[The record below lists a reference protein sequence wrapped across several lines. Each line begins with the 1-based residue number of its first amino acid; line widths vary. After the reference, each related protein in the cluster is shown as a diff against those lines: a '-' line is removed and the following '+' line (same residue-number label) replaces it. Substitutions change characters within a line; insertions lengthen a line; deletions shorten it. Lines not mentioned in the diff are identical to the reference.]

1 MKHIIHP
8 AQSRGNNNFGWL
20 DSHHSFSFGRY
31 FNPERMNFG
40 KLRVLNDD
48 FVEGGAGFGTHPHD
62 NMEIVS
68 IPLSGAIEH
77 QDSTGTKGV
86 IHTGDVQIMSAGSGI
101 THSEYNHSPTEAL
114 NFLQL
119 WVIPEK
125 MNIKPRYE
133 QKTFRIEEQPNQWHT
148 VVAPDA
154 DDALWINQAAYFSL
168 MKTDQAADV
177 QYSLKKPEHG
187 VYFFVI
193 EGGFRTHEMELSKR
207 DAVGIYDTEQVNMIV
222 TAGSYILAV
231 EVPM

>member
-1 MKHIIHP
+1 MHK
-8 AQSRGNNNFGWL
+8 ADSRGHSNFGWL

-31 FNPERMNFG
+31 YHPERISFG

-48 FVEGGAGFGTHPHD
+48 MVAGGAGFGTHPHD

-68 IPLSGAIEH
+68 IPLQGAIEH
-77 QDSTGTKGV
+77 RDSTGTRGV

-101 THSEYNHSPTEAL
+101 THSEYNHSGTDTL

-125 MNIKPRYE
+125 MNIQPRYD
-133 QKTFRIEEQPNQWHT
+133 QKTYQIGERPNQWHT
-148 VVAPDA
+148 VVAPDVEG
-154 DDALWINQAAYFSL
+154 ALWINQDSYFSL
-168 MKTDQAADV
+168 LQTDKATELEYHLRKAGN
-177 QYSLKKPEHG
+177 G

-193 EGGFRTHEMELSKR
+193 EGGFHSAGSHLSRR
-207 DAVGIYDTEQVNMIV
+207 DALGIYETEAVSLEV
-222 TAGSYILAV
+222 APDSYLLAV